1 MTTHGQLHAAIL
13 QHIIE
18 HGVAPKVAALSERF
32 GVPEERM
39 IAALHALAE
48 YHGVVLHP
56 HTPEV
61 WVIHPFSLAPTNFL
75 VRAAVGGAA
84 VGGAAVGEWWGN
96 CAWCSLG
103 AAALLN
109 RDVTITTT
117 LGADRRQVD
126 LHIRDGQVVETDF
139 VVHFPIPMSQAWD
152 NVIYTCST
160 MLLFEDA
167 AHVDAWCRRHGIA
180 KGDIQPIANVWAF
193 ARVWYG
199 NHLNPEWTKWTTD
212 EARAIFERFGLT
224 SAIWQL
230 PESKTRF

>member
-1 MTTHGQLHAAIL
+1 MPYPPLTHGQLHAAIL
-13 QHIIE
+13 EHIIAT
-18 HGVAPKVAALSERF
+18 GVAPEVDALAARF
-32 GVPEERM
+32 GVSNETL
-39 IAALHALAE
+39 IAALHALAD

-56 HTPEV
+56 HAPKV
-61 WVIHPFSLAPTNFL
+61 WVVHPFSLAPTNFL
-75 VRAAVGGAA
+75 LRAAVGD
-84 VGGAAVGEWWGN
+84 GEWWGN

-117 LGADRRQVD
+117 LGANGRQAEVR
-126 LHIRDGQVVETDF
+126 IRDGRLIDTDY
-139 VVHFPIPMSQAWD
+139 VVHFPVPMTQAWD
-152 NVIYTCST
+152 NVVYTCTT

-167 AHVDAWCRRHGIA
+167 ARVDDWSRRHGIA
-180 KGDIQPIANVWAF
+180 RGDVQPIERVWEF

-224 SAIWQL
+224 GPTWHL
-230 PESKTRF
+230 PGSNTRF

>member
-18 HGVAPKVAALSERF
+18 HGMAPEVGALSERF

-39 IAALHALAE
+39 ITALHALAE

-56 HTPEV
+56 HAPKV
-61 WVIHPFSLAPTNFL
+61 WIIHPFALAPTNFL
-75 VRAAVGGAA
+75 VRAQDG
-84 VGGAAVGEWWGN
+84 GEWWGN

-117 LGADRRQVD
+117 LGANRRQVD
-126 LHIRDGQVVETDF
+126 LHVRDGRLIETDY
-139 VVHFPIPMSQAWD
+139 VVHFPIPMTQAWD
-152 NVIYTCST
+152 NVVYTCST
-160 MLLFEDA
+160 MLLFEDE
-167 AHVDAWCRRHGIA
+167 AHVDAWSRAHGIP
-180 KGDIQPIANVWAF
+180 KGDVQPVSRIWEF

-199 NHLNPEWTKWTTD
+199 NHLNPAWTKWTTD

-224 SAIWQL
+224 GAIWQL